1 MANPQLEN
9 GYTRIANELIDAIGQ
24 LDLNGTE
31 YKVLLCILRQTY
43 GYQRKNHKIST
54 SFISVWANCSL
65 RAVKKA
71 LKRLRELDVVK
82 VINEDQRGI
91 ISILELNK
99 DYDSWK
105 SGEQICTGEQIDT
118 SEQTCTSEQIDTRPV
133 NDCALPPVHNRSPKE
148 RKTINKKYKENN
160 ICAFFEKA
168 WQQYPKKKGKTAVS
182 KKAKQELYE
191 AGEDKVMAAIKAYSE
206 EVDGRDEKY
215 ILHGST
221 FFNGRWKEY
230 APEIEPEAEQEQQDK
245 PEDSKGYPG
254 LTSEEYQEFKQLG
267 IIDEDGGIS
276 FSKAIDCGKYEILR
290 RAGIAV

>member
-31 YKVLLCILRQTY
+31 LKILLCVFRYTY
-43 GYQRKNHKIST
+43 GFQRKNHKFSA
-54 SFISVWANCSL
+54 SFLSKWANCDI
-65 RAVKKA
+65 RTIKRA
-71 LKRLRELDVVK
+71 LKRLIAFNVLIVVNK
-82 VINEDQRGI
+82 DHKGVT
-91 ISILELNK
+91 SVLELNK
-99 DYDSWK
+99 DFDSWE
-105 SGEQICTGEQIDT
+105 SGGEMCTGDKNVT
-118 SEQTCTSEQIDTRPV
+118 SDRVVTSDKVVTRPV
-133 NDCALPPVHNRSPKE
+133 TELPPLLVTELPPKK
-148 RKTINKKYKENN
+148 RNNINKKYKENN

-221 FFNGRWKEY
+221 FFNGRWKDY
-230 APEIEPEAEQEQQDK
+230 APGIEPEAEQEQQDR
-245 PEDSKGYPG
+245 PEDSEGYPG